1 MSYIFSKI
9 SFSSKGQS
17 LVGMII
23 VLVVVGL
30 LIGGLSY
37 YLSKR
42 LSDTSKLPEAPE
54 VVAPEVGEEAEDL
67 AEAEEPVADESYEE
81 PYINGEQPEEEPIKE
96 CFIVGCSGELCTDDP
111 EAISTCELLPG
122 MECLGEEMSC
132 QLVEGECSWVLS
144 REAAEC
150 FLIVKEQWG
159 DEVLESRIGHLF
171 DKAEDLLSE

>member
-96 CFIVGCSGELCTDDP
+96 I
-111 EAISTCELLPG
+111 
-122 MECLGEEMSC
+122 
-132 QLVEGECSWVLS
+132 
-144 REAAEC
+144 
-150 FLIVKEQWG
+150 
-159 DEVLESRIGHLF
+159 
-171 DKAEDLLSE
+171 DLLSTYFLFGMSSSFIPGYE